1 MIWRRRYR
9 FALVFLLAL
18 ALPAAADPIPLNATP
33 IDLLPGQSETR
44 RIGRLE
50 YLGGLHLTSRDARF
64 GGISGLE
71 TVADGRLLAVTDTGY
86 WLGFR
91 PVRDAQGRL
100 VGVQDADLVP
110 LADQRGRA
118 LDGKKRSD
126 AEALRRDATGD
137 LLVAFEREHR
147 ALRYRS
153 VGGPGVPIAVP
164 PDIKGQPENGGIE
177 SLAAWPDGRVLLIS
191 EQARTADG
199 DLKAWLRVDGA
210 WHALS
215 YPLAGEGLP
224 TDAVALPSGDLLVI
238 ERKFGLLTA
247 LGLRVVRVP
256 AANVAPGGRLHGET
270 LAEWEAPMSIDNMEA
285 VAVARAPD
293 GATHLWIASD
303 DNMRRLQRT
312 LLMLFRVE

>member
-1 MIWRRRYR
+1 MTLPRR
-9 FALVFLLAL
+9 LLAVLLLAATL
-18 ALPAAADPIPLNATP
+18 ALPAAADPIPLSATP
-33 IDLLPGQSETR
+33 IDLLPGQPETR

-71 TVADGRLLAVTDTGY
+71 TAADGRLLAVTDTGC
-86 WLGFR
+86 WLGLR
-91 PVRDAQGRL
+91 PVRDPQGRL

-126 AEALRRDATGD
+126 AEALRRDASGG

-147 ALRYRS
+147 VLRYRS

-191 EQARTADG
+191 EQARTAEG

-210 WHALS
+210 WHALA

-224 TDAVALPSGDLLVI
+224 TDAATLPSGDLLVI
-238 ERKFGLLTA
+238 ERKFGLLTS
-247 LGLRVVRVP
+247 LGVRVVRVP
-256 AANVAPGGRLHGET
+256 RANVVPGGKLHGET
-270 LAEWEAPMSIDNMEA
+270 LAEWEAPMSLDNMEA
-285 VAVARAPD
+285 VAVDRAQD
-293 GATHLWIASD
+293 GATLLWIASD
-303 DNMRRLQRT
+303 DNLRRSQRT